1 MRQLQIA
8 TAVLLAAQLL
18 VASGADAQADDKCAP
33 ETLSATLHERMA
45 KEGKS
50 DAEIREILDSSLKR
64 RVLRGRVA
72 DGSGCTADQAE
83 KALDSLADR
92 VKQG

>member
-1 MRQLQIA
+1 MLRI
-8 TAVLLAAQLL
+8 TALTAALVVTTVAAISHAAAQS
-18 VASGADAQADDKCAP
+18 ADKCSPA
-33 ETLSATLHERMA
+33 TLSQVLHERMG

-50 DAEIREILDSSLKR
+50 DAEIRDILDSSFKR

-83 KALDSLADR
+83 DALKTLETL
-92 VKQG
+92 VKPG